1 MVINSVVLATNAMT
15 RSGMSPSNVK
25 PATVSLLI
33 LRRRKPMSEMMG
45 NHFCKKCN
53 KKTAHMFSASGRK
66 GVCLMCNNQLPYE
79 EECDMNEVFM
89 YSG

>member
-1 MVINSVVLATNAMT
+1 
-15 RSGMSPSNVK
+15 
-25 PATVSLLI
+25 
-33 LRRRKPMSEMMG
+33 MSEMMG